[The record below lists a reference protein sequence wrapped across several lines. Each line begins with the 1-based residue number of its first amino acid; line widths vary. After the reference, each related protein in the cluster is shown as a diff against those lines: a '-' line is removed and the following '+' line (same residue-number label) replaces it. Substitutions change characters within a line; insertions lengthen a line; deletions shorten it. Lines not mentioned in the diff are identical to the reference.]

1 MDKYTDKQRGS
12 LHVGCAQLAKILNDQ
27 GIERLVV
34 IEALEKH
41 GIELEWDMYGV
52 KQIYKVILK
61 ALTKDDPEP
70 KESTEDQSTAE
81 PSKVWGAMGKFF
93 AIRLGVIIPPWPT
106 KEEE

>member
-41 GIELEWDMYGV
+41 GIELEWDMYGI

-61 ALTKDDPEP
+61 ALSDKD
-70 KESTEDQSTAE
+70 STEDQDTVE
-81 PSKVWGAMGKFF
+81 PSKVWNAMGKFF
-93 AIRLGVIIPPWPT
+93 AIRLGVIIPPWPSNRGG
-106 KEEE
+106 